1 MPKLKEI
8 LGDAYTSLSDEVKN
22 KYKDIDLVDSKGVI
36 EKAKYD
42 QVLTERNDFEK
53 EVGKRDTQL
62 KDLGKLAK
70 DNKDLQDKLET
81 IKTENTTALAQKDAE
96 YKRAILETNVTAALK
111 DSGAKNIDVVKKM
124 LDLDKISY
132 DSDNK
137 TVIGLK
143 EQVEGLKK
151 SDEYLFDIKKG
162 TGSFNTNAAE
172 NSLYDKAGG
181 ASAGAGG
188 KPEPI
193 GVQLAKAKAQ
203 ANGGKT
209 AEEAIK
215 AFLN

>member
-1 MPKLKEI
+1 MPKLNVI
-8 LGDAYTSLSDEVKN
+8 LGEAAFAQIPEDIKK
-22 KYKDIDLVDSKGVI
+22 KYADVDLVDNKNVV

-81 IKTENTTALAQKDAE
+81 IKTENTTALANKDAE
-96 YKRAILETNVTAALK
+96 YKKAILETNVTAALK
-111 DSGAKNIDVVKKM
+111 DSGAKNIEIVKKM

-151 SDEYLFDIKKG
+151 SDDYLFDIKKG
-162 TGSFNTNAAE
+162 TGSFETNPLE
-172 NSLYDKAGG
+172 NSLFDKAGG
-181 ASAGAGG
+181 AGTEG

-209 AEEAIK
+209 TEEAMK

>member
-8 LGDAYTSLSDEVKN
+8 LGDAYASLSDEVKN

-111 DSGAKNIDVVKKM
+111 DSGAKNIDVVKKL

-143 EQVEGLKK
+143 DQVEGLKK

>member
-1 MPKLKEI
+1 MPKLSEI
-8 LGDAYTSLSDEVKN
+8 LGAAFAQIPEDIQK
-22 KYKDIDLVDSKGVI
+22 KYKDVDLVDSKSVI
-36 EKAKYD
+36 EKTKYD

-53 EVGKRDTQL
+53 EVGKRDGQL

-70 DNKDLQDKLET
+70 DNKDLQTKLET

-96 YKRAILETNVTAALK
+96 YKKAILETNVTAALK

-124 LDLDKISY
+124 IDLDKISY

-143 EQVEGLKK
+143 EQVDSLKK
-151 SDEYLFDIKKG
+151 SDEYLFNVKKG
-162 TGSFNTNAAE
+162 TGSFNTNSLE
-172 NSLYDKAGG
+172 NGLFDKAGG
-181 ASAGAGG
+181 AGVEG

-193 GVQLAKAKAQ
+193 GVQLAKSKAQ
-203 ANGGKT
+203 ANGGKST
-209 AEEAIK
+209 EEAMK

>member
-8 LGDAYTSLSDEVKN
+8 LGDAYASLSDEVKN

-143 EQVEGLKK
+143 DQVEGLKK